1 MTTTALLPVGTT
13 QATSATFAVASGAT
27 VTVHLRGTPSI
38 PLNADVTVQIL
49 DSDANPHAVGS
60 LSQMSVSLGQ
70 PTQVAASISAPGTY
84 QVTRN
89 ATGAAVGVDL
99 ES

>member
-13 QATSATFAVASGAT
+13 QATSASFAVASGAF
-27 VTVHLRGTPSI
+27 VTVHLRGANI
-38 PLNADVTVQIL
+38 PLGADVSVNIL
-49 DSDANPHAVGS
+49 DSDAVAHS
-60 LSQMSVSLGQ
+60 FDSLGQ
-70 PTQVAASISAPGTY
+70 MASGLGHATQTWITIHTPGTF